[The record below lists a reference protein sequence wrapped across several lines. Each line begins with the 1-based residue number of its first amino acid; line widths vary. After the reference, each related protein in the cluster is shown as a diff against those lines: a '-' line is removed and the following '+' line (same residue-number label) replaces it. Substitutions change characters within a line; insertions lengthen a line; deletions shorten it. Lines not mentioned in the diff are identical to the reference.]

1 MNYTMIYAMQITS
14 FYMPNFV
21 EWMIKMRESIKANS
35 EGELRQTIG
44 DKEGS
49 KINQV
54 KQGFPG

>member
-1 MNYTMIYAMQITS
+1 
-14 FYMPNFV
+14 
-21 EWMIKMRESIKANS
+21 MRESIKANS